1 MSQIETKSNIL
12 IVDDNPANLSVL
24 STILA
29 ERGYVVRPA
38 PNGQMALMALQ
49 KFRPDL
55 ILLDIM
61 MPKIDGYEVC
71 RRLKEDEQTR
81 DIPVIFMS
89 ALSEVLDKVKAF
101 DVGGVDYITKP
112 FQAEE
117 VLARVKTH
125 LALRELQKELERKV
139 AERTAELQHSEKKY
153 RAIFE
158 DSKDVIYITS
168 VAGQIEDVSPACFD
182 LLGYT
187 RAELLARNV
196 IEVYAQPLDHQR
208 FRQEIDPRGSVK
220 DFAVKLRHKDGTE
233 RDCLITATLRQN
245 DNAAPIYQGI
255 IRDVTAQKQAEQER
269 LKLVAMQ
276 QELNLAKQIQES
288 LLPPPQPNWS
298 DIEVICFSAPAREV
312 GGIYTPIAILDWG
325 FQILD

>member
-1 MSQIETKSNIL
+1 MSPTETKFNIL

-29 ERGYVVRPA
+29 EREYVVRPA

-49 KFRPDL
+49 KYRPDL

-139 AERTAELQHSEKKY
+139 AERTAAS
-153 RAIFE
+153 
-158 DSKDVIYITS
+158 
-168 VAGQIEDVSPACFD
+168 G
-182 LLGYT
+182 
-187 RAELLARNV
+187 
-196 IEVYAQPLDHQR
+196 
-208 FRQEIDPRGSVK
+208 
-220 DFAVKLRHKDGTE
+220 
-233 RDCLITATLRQN
+233 
-245 DNAAPIYQGI
+245 
-255 IRDVTAQKQAEQER
+255 
-269 LKLVAMQ
+269 
-276 QELNLAKQIQES
+276 
-288 LLPPPQPNWS
+288 
-298 DIEVICFSAPAREV
+298 
-312 GGIYTPIAILDWG
+312 
-325 FQILD
+325 